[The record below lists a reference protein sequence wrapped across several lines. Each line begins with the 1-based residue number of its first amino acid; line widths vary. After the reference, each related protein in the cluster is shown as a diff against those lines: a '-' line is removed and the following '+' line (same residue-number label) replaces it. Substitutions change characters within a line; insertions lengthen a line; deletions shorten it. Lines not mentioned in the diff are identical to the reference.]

1 MYCNLTV
8 MNCRTFNL
16 LKMLIDTQ
24 VVCGRTEN
32 KWRQRCRR
40 SRWRRRR
47 KMGGNSRKRRKA
59 VKEEYLEIRT
69 DLANI
74 LFLLYN
80 SVINSAGKFRGL

>member
-1 MYCNLTV
+1 
-8 MNCRTFNL
+8 
-16 LKMLIDTQ
+16 MLIDTQ
-24 VVCGRTEN
+24 AQIVCGRTES

-47 KMGGNSRKRRKA
+47 RRRRKMGGNSGKGRRE

-80 SVINSAGKFRGL
+80 SVINTAGKFRGL